1 MTETLVRLG
10 QSFGVAL
17 PGLDPLSFVFHRPEW
32 LLALLL
38 LPFWWL
44 LVWPWSGHGLVH
56 SRGEWMRTT
65 IGGGSRFRLLIPLL
79 PRVLRSLVLSTLAVA
94 LAAPHQIREY
104 EEFSTTGRGISLV
117 VDLSSSML
125 ARDMEGGASRIE
137 VAREAA
143 TRFAESRPEDEQ
155 SLVGFAAQALTRVP
169 PTTDPALIVAGVATL
184 EPQLIRDGTDIS
196 MAVLTATARLLES
209 EREPRVV
216 ILLTDGAHNG
226 TSVPPLTAARAAAEA
241 GVRVHS
247 ISILPPE
254 DPNRPGSSAGLARLA
269 DEMRTVLQGISEI
282 TGGEYFHASSGVGL
296 DSAYARI
303 ARIEGPIL
311 DITQHEERTPVA
323 IWFLALA
330 LVFLGV
336 EGLLRGSRLGVVP

>member
-1 MTETLVRLG
+1 M
-10 QSFGVAL
+10 
-17 PGLDPLSFVFHRPEW
+17 
-32 LLALLL
+32 
-38 LPFWWL
+38 
-44 LVWPWSGHGLVH
+44 
-56 SRGEWMRTT
+56 
-65 IGGGSRFRLLIPLL
+65 
-79 PRVLRSLVLSTLAVA
+79 LRSLVLAALVFA

-104 EEFSTTGRGISLV
+104 EELSTVGRGISLV

-125 ARDMEGGASRIE
+125 ARDMDGGASRIE

-143 TRFAESRPEDEQ
+143 IRFAESRPDDEQ

-169 PTTDPALIVAGVATL
+169 PTTDPALIVTGVASL

-209 EREPRVV
+209 KREPRVA

-226 TSVPPLTAARAAAEA
+226 TSIPPLTAARAAAEA
-241 GVRVHS
+241 GIRIHS

-254 DPNRPGSSAGLARLA
+254 DPNRLWPTAGRARLA

-282 TGGEYFHASSGVGL
+282 TGGEYFHASSGVEL

-303 ARIEGPIL
+303 SQTEGPIL
-311 DITQHEERTPVA
+311 DVTEHEERTPVA
-323 IWFLALA
+323 IWFLAIA
-330 LVFLGV
+330 LLFLGAESLV
-336 EGLLRGSRLGVVP
+336 RGSRLGIVP

>member
-1 MTETLVRLG
+1 MTDVLFRLS
-10 QSFGVAL
+10 QSFAVSL
-17 PGLDPLSFVFHRPEW
+17 PGMDPLSFVFHRPEW

-44 LVWPWSGHGLVH
+44 LVWPWAGHGLVH
-56 SRGEWMRTT
+56 SRGEWMRTAV
-65 IGGGSRFRLLIPLL
+65 GGGSRLRLFIPLL
-79 PRVLRSLVLSTLAVA
+79 PRMLRSLVLIA
-94 LAAPHQIREY
+94 LVFALSAPHQIQEY
-104 EEFSTTGRGISLV
+104 EELSTVGRGISLI

-125 ARDMEGGASRIE
+125 ARDMDGGASRIE

-143 TRFAESRPEDEQ
+143 IRFAESRPDDEQ

-169 PTTDPALIVAGVATL
+169 PTTDPALIVAGVTSL

-209 EREPRVV
+209 EREPRVA

-241 GVRVHS
+241 GIRVHS

-254 DPNRPGSSAGLARLA
+254 DPNRPWPTAGRARLA

-282 TGGEYFHASSGVGL
+282 TGGEYFHASSGVEL

-303 ARIEGPIL
+303 SRTEGPIL
-311 DITQHEERTPVA
+311 DVTEHEERTPVA
-323 IWFLALA
+323 IWFLAIA
-330 LVFLGV
+330 LLFLGT
-336 EGLLRGSRLGVVP
+336 EGLVRGSRLGVVP